1 MPELSDVEA
10 FKQYMDATRL
20 DKTTEKVEVKSP
32 SALKLCSI
40 NGIILALF
48 NETCDGIVF
57 GQLS

>member
-32 SALKLCSI
+32 ERAQALLNQRNNPCFI
-40 NGIILALF
+40 
-48 NETCDGIVF
+48 
-57 GQLS
+57 